1 MTNTNKYISFV
12 KNSLTIFNK
21 KMTEQEQPLKEN
33 KKIDR
38 KLINQAEIARRTGY
52 SEAMISLVLNGK
64 RKNDKLMQKIIEI
77 VQNAA

>member
-1 MTNTNKYISFV
+1 
-12 KNSLTIFNK
+12 
-21 KMTEQEQPLKEN
+21 MTEQKQPLKEN

-38 KLINQAEIARRTGY
+38 NLINQAEIARRTGY

>member
-1 MTNTNKYISFV
+1 
-12 KNSLTIFNK
+12 
-21 KMTEQEQPLKEN
+21 MTEQKQPLKEN

>member
-1 MTNTNKYISFV
+1 
-12 KNSLTIFNK
+12 
-21 KMTEQEQPLKEN
+21 MTEQEQPLKEN